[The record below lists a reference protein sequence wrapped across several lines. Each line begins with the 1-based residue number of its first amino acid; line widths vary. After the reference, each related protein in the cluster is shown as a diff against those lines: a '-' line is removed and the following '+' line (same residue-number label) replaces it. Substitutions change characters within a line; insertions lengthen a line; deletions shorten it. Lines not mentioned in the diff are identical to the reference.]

1 MQGRGMMRAL
11 LIFFKPMDIPRDI
24 EPSTSSVLVAMSGGV
39 DSSVAAALLQKQ
51 GFAVSGIY
59 MITHDDFEQDLSD
72 ARRVAAAL
80 GIELEAVDLRSTF
93 AETVI
98 RYFVEE
104 YKNARTPNPCVYC
117 NRHIKFGKLIELARQ
132 RGADAFATGHYIR
145 LRHTD
150 SGSEVLTAKNT
161 AKDQSYIL
169 CMVEPENLQRVIFPV
184 GQFTKD
190 RVRDMARELKLP
202 IHDKADSQE
211 ICFVPDDD
219 YPAMLEKLCPELKK
233 EGLIVDTDGA
243 ALGRHEGIYKYTI
256 GQRRGLGIALGEPAY
271 VVRLEPHSNKVVLGS
286 KEDLMQKVATVRD
299 FNWLLVPPAEEF
311 RAFVKIRYNHR
322 GQWAD
327 IIVEDK
333 DVLVRFEQPA
343 SAVTPGQACA
353 VYLPEENAFKLL
365 GGGWL

>member
-1 MQGRGMMRAL
+1 
-11 LIFFKPMDIPRDI
+11 MDIPRDI
-24 EPSTSSVLVAMSGGV
+24 EPSQSSVLVAMSGGV
-39 DSSVAAALLQKQ
+39 DSSVAAALLQKE

-72 ARRVAAAL
+72 ARQVAAAL

-93 AETVI
+93 DETVI
-98 RYFVEE
+98 RYFIEE

-117 NRHIKFGKLIELARQ
+117 NRHIKFGKLIDIARE
-132 RGADAFATGHYIR
+132 RGADTFATGHYIR
-145 LRHTD
+145 LRHTIR
-150 SGSEVLTAKNT
+150 GSEVITAKT
-161 AKDQSYIL
+161 AGKDQSYIL
-169 CMVEPENLQRVIFPV
+169 CRVKAENLKRVIFPV
-184 GQFTKD
+184 GEYSKD
-190 RVRDMARELKLP
+190 QVRSIAQELKLP
-202 IHDKADSQE
+202 IHAKADSQE

-219 YPAMLEKLCPELKK
+219 YPALLEKLCPELKK
-233 EGLIVDTDGA
+233 EGLIVDTAGKP
-243 ALGRHEGIYKYTI
+243 LGKHNGIYKYTI

-271 VVRLEPHSNKVVLGS
+271 VVRLEPYSNKVVLGS
-286 KEDLMQKVATVRD
+286 KDDLMKKVATVRD
-299 FNWLLVPPAEEF
+299 FNWLLEPPADEF

-343 SAVTPGQACA
+343 SAVTPGQVCA
-353 VYLPEENAFKLL
+353 VYLPDEEGFKLL